1 MPGLSA
7 KRAKR
12 LKPLLDAFADER
24 PWGDRVRADPVELVL
39 RYERPDDIE
48 LAALLCACLAYGR
61 ADLFKPK
68 LRALLDAMA
77 PHPAEWV
84 RRATVEDAKKLLEGF
99 VYRFNLPAD
108 LAVLL
113 LGAGALMREHGSLEQ
128 VFLEGL
134 ERGAADP
141 LGRWHG
147 ALAHFT
153 TAIRKAAPSKE
164 IARRIGKVRGL
175 HHLLPSPLG
184 AGAAKR
190 LQLFLRWVVRGPD
203 AIDRGL
209 WKRVGAQQLMIP
221 LDTHVYRMAGLLG
234 LSSRKGLTWRT
245 AEEITASLRQLDPAD
260 PVRYD
265 FALCHYGMS
274 GACPAK
280 PKKENCRRCPL
291 KSECRVGKRLS

>member
-1 MPGLSA
+1 MPGLSQQ
-7 KRAKR
+7 RAKR

-39 RYERPDDIE
+39 RYSRPDDVE

-68 LRALLDAMA
+68 LRGLLDAMGE
-77 PHPAEWV
+77 HPADWV
-84 RRATVEDAKKLLEGF
+84 RRATVSDAKKLLDGF

-113 LGAGALMREHGSLEQ
+113 LGAGALLREHGSLEP

-134 ERGAADP
+134 ERGAGDP
-141 LGRWHG
+141 LGPWHG
-147 ALAHFT
+147 ALSYFT
-153 TAIRKAAPSKE
+153 QAIRAAAPAVE
-164 IARRIGKVRGL
+164 IKKRLGKVRGL

-209 WKRVGAQQLMIP
+209 WKRVGAARLMIP

-234 LSSRKGLTWRT
+234 LTARKGLTWRT
-245 AEEITASLRQLDPAD
+245 ALEVTESLRQLDPLD

-274 GACPAK
+274 GACPARPRK
-280 PKKENCRRCPL
+280 DNCLKCPL
-291 KSECRVGKRLS
+291 KSECRVGKRLK